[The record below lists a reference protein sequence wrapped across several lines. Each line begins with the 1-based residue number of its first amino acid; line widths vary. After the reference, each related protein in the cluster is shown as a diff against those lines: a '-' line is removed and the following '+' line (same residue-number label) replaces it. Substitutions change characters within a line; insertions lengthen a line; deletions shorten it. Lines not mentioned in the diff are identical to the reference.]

1 MKLNK
6 GFMTGLIGLALMAA
20 PITAAAQEQNNRG
33 RSDSHPAAQAQS
45 HASAAHSER
54 AQARPNV
61 SEHRSA
67 PEAANRNASRETRS
81 ARTETRR
88 AEPQAATRNVTRE
101 ERSARAETPRTE
113 TRRAEPQAATRT
125 ENRAERNAA
134 AESHR
139 GATTA
144 SRTFNEHN
152 DRNIKTGASV
162 TANEERG
169 GNRSYNNNYKGSYS
183 YNGSNDHNY
192 GNRYYRNYGGH
203 EYDHDREYAAG
214 GWVMPEG
221 YSGGACAWAQHLR
234 NVYRHDEYT
243 GHPAAASDLLWQLH
257 RAERN
262 CGGARYGYNW

>member
-81 ARTETRR
+81 ARTETR
-88 AEPQAATRNVTRE
+88 Q
-101 ERSARAETPRTE
+101 
-113 TRRAEPQAATRT
+113 AEPQAATRT

-152 DRNIKTGASV
+152 DRNIKTGAPV

-169 GNRSYNNNYKGSYS
+169 GNRSYNNSYKGSYS

>member
-81 ARTETRR
+81 A
-88 AEPQAATRNVTRE
+88 
-101 ERSARAETPRTE
+101 RTE

>member
-81 ARTETRR
+81 ARTETR
-88 AEPQAATRNVTRE
+88 Q
-101 ERSARAETPRTE
+101 
-113 TRRAEPQAATRT
+113 AEPQAATRT

-169 GNRSYNNNYKGSYS
+169 GNRSYNNSYKGSYS